1 MAKVVFAL
9 DDYLKAEKYL
19 YIDSISENK
28 EDFSMQSICH
38 AHKNIVMDKLMYIL
52 QKVSN
57 KKTQVSY
64 SG

>member
-1 MAKVVFAL
+1 MARVVFAL

-19 YIDSISENK
+19 YIDSISENN
-28 EDFSMQSICH
+28 EAFSMQSICH
-38 AHKNIVMDKLMYIL
+38 AHKNIFMDKLMYIL